1 MHVFSL
7 TNTSS
12 CIPAFI
18 PTSLWS
24 TSPPCCVSLYLLLLP
39 PVTNALPS
47 SVCRPRKLT
56 LSLAVF
62 VTDTFGVCLS
72 VSPLACWD
80 RFSKNTAG
88 VISPHMHVGLG
99 VCTNALSLFI
109 PSLPFSLC
117 VFVFVGEE
125 VCKQGMLAC
134 QICSYRLFTISHSC
148 NSDSRLSGRI
158 MTSHQP
164 HSTTVCVCV
173 CVCPGKYMC
182 A

>member
-1 MHVFSL
+1 MHFLSL

-12 CIPAFI
+12 RIPAFI
-18 PTSLWS
+18 PPSLWP

-47 SVCRPRKLT
+47 SFCFPCKLT

-62 VTDTFGVCLS
+62 VTETFGVCLS

-80 RFSKNTAG
+80 RISPNTAG
-88 VISPHMHVGLG
+88 VILPHMHVGLR
-99 VCTNALSLFI
+99 VCTKALSLFI
-109 PSLPFSLC
+109 PSCSFFLC

-125 VCKQGMLAC
+125 VCKHGMLAC

-173 CVCPGKYMC
+173 CPGKYMC